1 MIELGFGRS
10 NSEPATHHSNNSA
23 LEDGAMKPVCRLLLV
38 SAFALVLALPLVVSA
53 QVGKKPYTEWSDREA
68 LKVLN
73 ESPWGQSYSLTDMSK
88 MFSAGPR
95 GVNPRQ
101 TEEAN
106 LRQVNFRIRFLSARP
121 IREAFVRTI
130 ELKQKGQLPKQFA
143 DQLKAFVTNE
153 FRDYIVV
160 VVDFDSAA
168 TTGEY
173 EQVRALFNNRTSAD
187 LKNNTYLQVGGK
199 RVFLDEYQS
208 PKSDGLG
215 ARLVFPRL
223 VEGKPW
229 ITEASDDIHFY
240 CELSTTY
247 KLETRHKIKDM
258 IYQGKLEY

>member
-1 MIELGFGRS
+1 
-10 NSEPATHHSNNSA
+10 
-23 LEDGAMKPVCRLLLV
+23 MKPLRRLFV
-38 SAFALVLALPLVVSA
+38 ISAFALMLAHPLA
-53 QVGKKPYTEWSDREA
+53 IAGQWNNKPYTEWSEKEA
-68 LKVLN
+68 MKLLN
-73 ESPWGQSYSLTDMSK
+73 ESPWGQSHSFTDMSK
-88 MFSAGPR
+88 MFSTGPR
-95 GVNPRQ
+95 GLNPRQ

-121 IREAFVRTI
+121 IRKAFVRAI

-160 VVDFDSAA
+160 VVDFDSTAS
-168 TTGEY
+168 TGEY
-173 EQVRALFNNRTSAD
+173 EQVRALFNNRTTAD

-229 ITEASDDIHFY
+229 ITEASEDIHFY

-247 KLETRHKIKDM
+247 KLDTRYKIKDM
-258 IYQGKLEY
+258 IFQGKLEY